1 MKDFEAGIH
10 LQLISYVKLECHVE
24 NLFVTIAAHASLL
37 PLLQFGW
44 STGALYWLTAAN
56 AFLPQGQI

>member
-24 NLFVTIAAHASLL
+24 NLFVTIAAHASLI
-37 PLLQFGW
+37 PLLQFG
-44 STGALYWLTAAN
+44 
-56 AFLPQGQI
+56 